1 MSEKLSENFTLDELI
16 YSDTAKAKGIN
27 NVPTAL
33 HKKIL
38 KHTCQYM
45 LEKLRAL
52 LNEKYKEYKGKKVK
66 QVILKVTSGYRGE
79 KLNTAVGGAS
89 NSQHCC
95 GEATDLEA
103 QVVYTN
109 EVRAVTTLSDPM
121 DCSLPGSSIHGIFQ
135 ARVLEWVAIAFSFVL
150 FKSLQILTGLELEF
164 ISATLDIIDHFLS
177 GSTDVY
183 DALHETKWLLT
194 ILNFY
199 QLSQLAP
206 KKSSSIWSAI
216 KLAF

>member
-109 EVRAVTTLSDPM
+109 EVRAVIPYNELYEDIKTWVKAKKMSVDQCIQEAARDRNTGAWYYWVHCSHSNRGASCDRKQFLKFRNGMYSN
-121 DCSLPGSSIHGIFQ
+121 DC
-135 ARVLEWVAIAFSFVL
+135 VL
-150 FKSLQILTGLELEF
+150 K
-164 ISATLDIIDHFLS
+164 
-177 GSTDVY
+177 
-183 DALHETKWLLT
+183 
-194 ILNFY
+194 
-199 QLSQLAP
+199 
-206 KKSSSIWSAI
+206 
-216 KLAF
+216 